1 MELGAGRR
9 RRRKKN
15 WNELG
20 VVDTIYEEEE
30 DDAEEEGDD
39 GGGGGGGYSTASSPS
54 LPSPALSPAAAP
66 RAGTWSV
73 KSGCRPDVVIRV
85 QGTCFHLH
93 KVHLTSRSA
102 YLKRHLAGVSELTLS
117 PPLKITAATF
127 RLVADFCSGGP
138 RVAVT
143 PFNVAGLATAAASL
157 EMTAGEGGDGGDD
170 LGLVA
175 ETYFRQYVAASRE
188 YASILF
194 RSCLGLL
201 PEAETAAR
209 LVSRCVEAF
218 GQMGDGEGT
227 EGGGSDGSA
236 GDGFAECFDDVVAVG
251 VEDFQVMVDS
261 MQGRLTSHDLLYRM
275 VDVYLMEH
283 GGKMAE
289 ERKAQICST
298 VDCTK
303 LSPDLLLHAVQNPR
317 MPLRFVV
324 RAMLVEQLRTRLH
337 VVHARDRRQQ
347 PLPPPQQQPGGSSN
361 KRRSKDGD
369 PAAADTLGTILQR
382 DAAARHAAQLKAA
395 MDATSSRIQ
404 SLERELTGMRRILR
418 ESMSEKPRG
427 AAVIGSARSA
437 SFHYITAAESS
448 KIERGERGSVSSVS
462 YRFSNR
468 GGGRPEREE
477 GLGLAGGGDGGSPVA
492 GRASAEA
499 DQRIEA
505 RVRSVERFKPG
516 ARWSKIAG
524 GNVGETLLPLGAAG
538 GKRMSCCLNKD

>member
-1 MELGAGRR
+1 MELGAGR

-30 DDAEEEGDD
+30 DDAAEEEGDD
-39 GGGGGGGYSTASSPS
+39 GGGGGYSTASSPS

-66 RAGTWSV
+66 RAGTWSA

-93 KVHLTSRSA
+93 KAHLTSRSA
-102 YLKRHLAGVSELTLS
+102 YLKRHLTGVSELTLS

-170 LGLVA
+170 LRLVA

-218 GQMGDGEGT
+218 GQMGDCEGT
-227 EGGGSDGSA
+227 GGGGSGDDGA

-251 VEDFQVMVDS
+251 VEDFQVTVDS

-283 GGKMAE
+283 GGKMTE
-289 ERKAQICST
+289 ERKAQICNT

-303 LSPDLLLHAVQNPR
+303 LSMDLLLHAVQNPR

-347 PLPPPQQQPGGSSN
+347 PPPPQQPSSSN

-369 PAAADTLGTILQR
+369 AADTLGTILQR
-382 DAAARHAAQLKAA
+382 DAAVCHGAQLKAA
-395 MDATSSRIQ
+395 MEATSSRIQ
-404 SLERELTGMRRILR
+404 SLERELTGMRRTLR
-418 ESMSEKPRG
+418 ESTSEKPRG
-427 AAVIGSARSA
+427 AAMIDSARSA

-468 GGGRPEREE
+468 GGAAAR
-477 GLGLAGGGDGGSPVA
+477 AGGGSDWPEGDGGSPG
-492 GRASAEA
+492 GRKSIR
-499 DQRIEA
+499 QRLISGLKHAFGVLRDSKPAA
-505 RVRSVERFKPG
+505 R
-516 ARWSKIAG
+516 SKIAG
-524 GNVGETLLPLGAAG
+524 GNVGRDVTAAGAAG
-538 GKRMSCCLNKD
+538 RERAAV